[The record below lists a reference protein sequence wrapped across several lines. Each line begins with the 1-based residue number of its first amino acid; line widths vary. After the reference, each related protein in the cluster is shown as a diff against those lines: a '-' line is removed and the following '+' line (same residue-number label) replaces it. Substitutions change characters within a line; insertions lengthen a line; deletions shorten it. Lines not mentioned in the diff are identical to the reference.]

1 VQYAVSFHERRPH
14 RDSLQYPQVSHSDSA
29 LKYRALLETSEAFI
43 ACRDYNSL
51 LKTLW
56 NSLHT
61 LIPFDY
67 LALLRYDE
75 RNRSG
80 WIEAIAGESEI
91 DLPLRQ
97 EYQFD
102 GSPMQVLHD
111 TGESLYVRELSTEK
125 RIRADILE
133 TMRGFG
139 IRTGLWI
146 PLRRDQRLLG
156 ALSFASKSAD
166 AYGPPDRE
174 MMEHIARHVTIAVE
188 NALAFEKISELRK
201 RLEDEKVYLEE
212 EIRAEYRF
220 DEIVGNSPA
229 LRRVLKQI
237 ETAAPTDA
245 TVLIQGETGTG
256 KELIARAIHQLSA
269 RSQATFVKLN
279 CAAIPAGLIE
289 SELLGHERGAFTGA
303 LGQRIGRFELANRG
317 TLLLD
322 EIGELPVELQP
333 KLLRVLQDG
342 QFERLGGTRTIE
354 SDVRLVAATNRDLR
368 AMVAEQKFRTD
379 LFYRIN
385 VFPITVPALRDRRDD
400 IPTLVRYFVQEFSTR
415 MHKRI
420 ETIPAETMQSLVTYP
435 WPGNI
440 RELRN
445 VVERSVILTT
455 GTRLVIPTDAF
466 DSVGLPGNTAIVPL
480 VDAERRHILEALQA
494 TNGVVGGPKGAAALL
509 GMKRSTL
516 QSRMERLGIRHERRY
531 IGTSL
536 NNN

>member
-1 VQYAVSFHERRPH
+1 
-14 RDSLQYPQVSHSDSA
+14 
-29 LKYRALLETSEAFI
+29 
-43 ACRDYNSL
+43 
-51 LKTLW
+51 
-56 NSLHT
+56 
-61 LIPFDY
+61 
-67 LALLRYDE
+67 
-75 RNRSG
+75 
-80 WIEAIAGESEI
+80 
-91 DLPLRQ
+91 
-97 EYQFD
+97 
-102 GSPMQVLHD
+102 
-111 TGESLYVRELSTEK
+111 
-125 RIRADILE
+125 
-133 TMRGFG
+133 
-139 IRTGLWI
+139 
-146 PLRRDQRLLG
+146 
-156 ALSFASKSAD
+156 
-166 AYGPPDRE
+166 
-174 MMEHIARHVTIAVE
+174 
-188 NALAFEKISELRK
+188 
-201 RLEDEKVYLEE
+201 VYLEE

-220 DEIVGNSPA
+220 DEILGNSPA
-229 LRRVLKQI
+229 LRRVLQQI

-279 CAAIPAGLIE
+279 CSAIPAGLIE

-322 EIGELPVELQP
+322 EIGELPLELQP

-415 MHKRI
+415 MHKHI

-455 GTRLVIPTDAF
+455 GKRLIIPTDAF

-480 VDAERRHILEALQA
+480 ADAERRHILEALQA

-516 QSRMERLGIRHERRY
+516 QSRMEKLGIRHERRY
-531 IGTSL
+531 IGTSP